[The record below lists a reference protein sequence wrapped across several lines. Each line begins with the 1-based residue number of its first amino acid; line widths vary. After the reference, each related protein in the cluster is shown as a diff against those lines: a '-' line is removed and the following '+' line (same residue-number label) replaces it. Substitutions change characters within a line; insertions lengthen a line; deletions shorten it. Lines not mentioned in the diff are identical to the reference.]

1 MWIYIYKRIFSKS
14 YHSNLYER
22 EKESNIPCALLSR
35 NHPRQNTHTKLY
47 CTYIA
52 IDTCNCTSCA
62 SEKVQVVYTSVCPPV
77 IAVIYLYFWG
87 SNNSLYFLFLISDR
101 GGKERGKQIFEFL
114 KKKPKQN
121 DSCMFTYVFGPNRK
135 WSVRSQG
142 VYNPLRGT
150 IWSIWLDYCGGLW
163 IKGEI

>member
-1 MWIYIYKRIFSKS
+1 MATFT
-14 YHSNLYER
+14 R

-47 CTYIA
+47 CTSIA

-87 SNNSLYFLFLISDR
+87 SNNSIYFLFLISNR

-114 KKKPKQN
+114 KKNPNKMIVVC
-121 DSCMFTYVFGPNRK
+121 SHMFSDRIGNGQLDR
-135 WSVRSQG
+135 RE
-142 VYNPLRGT
+142 
-150 IWSIWLDYCGGLW
+150 SIIL
-163 IKGEI
+163 